1 MVCFVDQIFKLIYIW
16 IHSFMEVFNQ
26 KNKMVHFT
34 YRDKWEILFYHFDYE
49 KILPLKRKHED
60 FCLSSNEPL
69 ALKEAKL

>member
-1 MVCFVDQIFKLIYIW
+1 
-16 IHSFMEVFNQ
+16 MEVFNQ

-49 KILPLKRKHED
+49 KILPLERKHED